1 MPSKSKSQQRLMGQ
15 AYAWATG
22 KTKDVPKKIKDV
34 AKSFMRGGKKDG
46 KKALRDFAKTKH
58 DKLPEKIKESEM
70 IYLQKFESFGDKF
83 TIKSEEMISDI
94 KELGEYP
101 ENKIIELEKLMLSN
115 NHDDRKEFVKSIMNI
130 LKLSKW
136 DLPDDFYR
144 YL

>member
-1 MPSKSKSQQRLMGQ
+1 MRNL
-15 AYAWATG
+15 
-22 KTKDVPKKIKDV
+22 KT
-34 AKSFMRGGKKDG
+34 
-46 KKALRDFAKTKH
+46 
-58 DKLPEKIKESEM
+58 
-70 IYLQKFESFGDKF
+70 FESFTDKF
-83 TIKSEEMISDI
+83 TTKAEEMINDI
-94 KELGEYP
+94 KEIGEYP